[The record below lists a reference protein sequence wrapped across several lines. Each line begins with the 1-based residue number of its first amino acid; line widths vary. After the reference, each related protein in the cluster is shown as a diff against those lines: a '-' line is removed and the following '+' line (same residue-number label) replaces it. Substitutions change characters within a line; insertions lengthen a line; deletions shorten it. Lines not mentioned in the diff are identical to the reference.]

1 MADTSIGVSGY
12 NQEQPRVCFPGRVLV
27 DDQERGTARGGRIG
41 SMKKFTMHVS
51 AFGCAILLLMLTV
64 PALAQVDGKPETDS
78 PRPAV
83 EVPES
88 DPADQPDDVFPID
101 IDPLDILD
109 SADPLGKIGS
119 LVDEISRNM
128 KEIESL
134 LEEDDTSEGTQM
146 VQQQTLSRIDELIT
160 EVQRLTGT

>member
-12 NQEQPRVCFPGRVLV
+12 NQEEPQVCFPGRILI
-27 DDQERGTARGGRIG
+27 DDRERGMVCVGRIR

-51 AFGCAILLLMLTV
+51 VFGCAFLLLLLTV
-64 PALAQVDGKPETDS
+64 PVMAQEDGKPETDS
-78 PRPAV
+78 TGPAV

-88 DPADQPDDVFPID
+88 DPADTPDDEFPVD

-134 LEEDDTSEGTQM
+134 LEEDDTSEGNQS